1 MKIKLKENERIDDLQ
16 YKGLKIIQNEKGFCF
31 GIDSILLS
39 EYAKNIKKDSVVVD
53 IGTGSGV
60 IGILLSKK
68 ADIRKIYGIEIQEDV
83 ADMAKRSVRLNKL
96 EEKIQIIN
104 EDIKNIIK
112 NNIIEKNTVDVITMN
127 PPYKEKGSGVI
138 NENNNKLISRHEITA
153 DLKDFIEISSKLLKS
168 NGEFYIVH
176 KIERLADII
185 CLMRENKLEPKRIR
199 FIYPSEGKDANLV
212 LLCGIKGARKFLK
225 VEKPIYIYEE
235 NGNYTKEIKE
245 IYNKE

>member
-39 EYAKNIKKDSVVVD
+39 EFAKNIKKDSVVVD